1 MELSMHLYLAHRL
14 RHLHSYTSTPLCA
27 FMTCIGL
34 TLPFFPNTLLFCIE
48 FNNLTSSTVCIL
60 LYILKTEETVSMPGI
75 KIIVFSELFIVSQKY
90 MPIMS
95 GIYGSKHVITVN
107 EFREIKQYVNNFQ
120 QTQKCH

>member
-1 MELSMHLYLAHRL
+1 MHLYLAHRL